1 MVPVLFSE
9 FTWKN
14 ISPVM
19 IVYIAPNL
27 IKMFYQCRQFI
38 VTVLEK
44 CLYSEFF
51 WSVFSPN
58 AGKYRPGKLRI
69 RTLFTQFE
77 SNVCEGAQKNLA
89 VIDFSINQRCKV
101 DTGNQ
106 MIRDYSPQPTCDSGY
121 LQFLD
126 LFQIWLL

>member
-1 MVPVLFSE
+1 
-9 FTWKN
+9 
-14 ISPVM
+14 
-19 IVYIAPNL
+19 
-27 IKMFYQCRQFI
+27 MFYQCRQFI
-38 VTVLEK
+38 VTVPEK
-44 CLYSEFF
+44 CLYLEFF

-121 LQFLD
+121 L
-126 LFQIWLL
+126 